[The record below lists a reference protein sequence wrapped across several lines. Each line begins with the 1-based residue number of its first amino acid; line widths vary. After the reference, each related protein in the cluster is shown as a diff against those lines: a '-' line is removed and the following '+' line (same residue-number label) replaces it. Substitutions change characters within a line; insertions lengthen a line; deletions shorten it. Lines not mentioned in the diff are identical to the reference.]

1 MPELLLDFIRKQRFL
16 LSIVLVCTGI
26 SFAGAV
32 VSITVLG
39 ETHGREGALAYFFMG
54 EIAAL
59 LFIIPLLPVNGMR
72 SEGRSFILGQFVS
85 TQTGLIKVVAKMLRY
100 PLLIAIILCL
110 IPGLSA
116 LSLRGSGGIP
126 IVDILKASF
135 VVMAAAV
142 FMLTIGIYA
151 SIICRHPFSAAGF
164 VLLIVVFVCTEPIWF
179 GPVINSYP
187 DATVL
192 IQSSLLINP
201 IVNVA
206 AALHFDILRTDPFY
220 QICPI
225 GQLKFHYP
233 SYWSAALF
241 NLLVALM
248 IFWRSVAGIRR
259 IATPGV

>member
-1 MPELLLDFIRKQRFL
+1 MPELLLEFLRKQRL
-16 LSIVLVCTGI
+16 LLLTILACMGI

-32 VSITVLG
+32 VSIAVLG
-39 ETHGREGALAYFFMG
+39 GTHGRQGALAYFFIG

-72 SEGRSFILGQFVS
+72 SAGRSIILEQFVS
-85 TQTGLIKVVAKMLRY
+85 TQTGLIKIAAKMFRS
-100 PLLIAIILCL
+100 PLLVAIILCL
-110 IPGLSA
+110 IPGLPA
-116 LSLRGSGGIP
+116 LSFRGDGSVP
-126 IVDILKASF
+126 IIDILKASF
-135 VVMAAAV
+135 IVLAVAV
-142 FMLTIGIYA
+142 FMLAIGIYA
-151 SIICRHPFSAAGF
+151 SIICRNPFSSAGLAF
-164 VLLIVVFVCTEPIWF
+164 LIVVLVCAEPILL

-187 DATVL
+187 DATFL

-225 GQLKFHYP
+225 GQLKFNYP
-233 SYWSAALF
+233 PYWSAALF
-241 NLLVALM
+241 NILLALM

-259 IATPGV
+259 ITTPAV